1 MAACAVAQNGP
12 DVNAMDKSADP
23 CQNFYQYA
31 CGGWMKANPIPSDE
45 SRWSRFN
52 ELYKRNQTILREIL
66 EDSAK
71 NQGRSA
77 TDQKIGA
84 FYQSCI
90 DEDHIEQ
97 LGTKPL
103 EPEMDRI
110 SKVNDP
116 ASLLDEIAR
125 LQERQ
130 VNVFFRFSPSPDL
143 KDARMMIADLDQGGL
158 GLPEKD
164 YYFRTDP
171 KSVELRKKYVETIAK
186 TFALDGVP
194 DDTAIRKADAV
205 MAIETEL
212 ARASLDVTT
221 RRDPQKLFHQMPASD
236 LAKLSPSFDFA
247 AFFQRVNTPALSKIN
262 VRVPEFIKEFSALVN
277 KRPMSEL
284 RDYLAW
290 HYLHASSTLLTKA
303 FVDQNFAFYGRALLG
318 QKEMKPRWRRCVA
331 AADDELGEALGQKYV
346 EKTFGEEG
354 KARTLEMVH
363 EIEQQMAKDLE
374 AISWMSPETKKQA
387 LIKLHAVANKI
398 GYPDKWR
405 DYSSLQVIAGDY
417 FGNTWR
423 ANEFEYRRLL
433 NKIGKPVD
441 RSEWEMTP
449 PTVNAYYEPTQNNIN
464 FPAGILQPPFYSNQA
479 HDAVNY
485 GSLGPVVGHELT
497 HAFDDE
503 GRQFDADGNLKD
515 WWQKGDEERFNT
527 LTQCTVNEYGSFS
540 PVTGVELN
548 GKLTLGENTA
558 DNGGVR
564 LAYMALMDNLAKKSI
579 PVSQKTEGFTQ
590 AQQFFIGYAQDW
602 CENATPETARF
613 LSQVDPHSPGK
624 FRTNGVVKNMPE
636 FSQAFGCKE
645 GAALY
650 VAQGKGCRTW

>member
-1 MAACAVAQNGP
+1 MKRMICAVLAMAACAVAQNGP

-125 LQERQ
+125 LHERQ

-205 MAIETEL
+205 MAIET
-212 ARASLDVTT
+212 
-221 RRDPQKLFHQMPASD
+221 
-236 LAKLSPSFDFA
+236 
-247 AFFQRVNTPALSKIN
+247 
-262 VRVPEFIKEFSALVN
+262 
-277 KRPMSEL
+277 
-284 RDYLAW
+284 
-290 HYLHASSTLLTKA
+290 
-303 FVDQNFAFYGRALLG
+303 
-318 QKEMKPRWRRCVA
+318 
-331 AADDELGEALGQKYV
+331 
-346 EKTFGEEG
+346 
-354 KARTLEMVH
+354 
-363 EIEQQMAKDLE
+363 
-374 AISWMSPETKKQA
+374 
-387 LIKLHAVANKI
+387 
-398 GYPDKWR
+398 
-405 DYSSLQVIAGDY
+405 
-417 FGNTWR
+417 
-423 ANEFEYRRLL
+423 
-433 NKIGKPVD
+433 
-441 RSEWEMTP
+441 
-449 PTVNAYYEPTQNNIN
+449 
-464 FPAGILQPPFYSNQA
+464 
-479 HDAVNY
+479 
-485 GSLGPVVGHELT
+485 
-497 HAFDDE
+497 
-503 GRQFDADGNLKD
+503 
-515 WWQKGDEERFNT
+515 
-527 LTQCTVNEYGSFS
+527 
-540 PVTGVELN
+540 
-548 GKLTLGENTA
+548 
-558 DNGGVR
+558 
-564 LAYMALMDNLAKKSI
+564 
-579 PVSQKTEGFTQ
+579 
-590 AQQFFIGYAQDW
+590 
-602 CENATPETARF
+602 
-613 LSQVDPHSPGK
+613 
-624 FRTNGVVKNMPE
+624 
-636 FSQAFGCKE
+636 
-645 GAALY
+645 
-650 VAQGKGCRTW
+650 

>member
-1 MAACAVAQNGP
+1 
-12 DVNAMDKSADP
+12 
-23 CQNFYQYA
+23 
-31 CGGWMKANPIPSDE
+31 
-45 SRWSRFN
+45 
-52 ELYKRNQTILREIL
+52 
-66 EDSAK
+66 
-71 NQGRSA
+71 
-77 TDQKIGA
+77 
-84 FYQSCI
+84 
-90 DEDHIEQ
+90 
-97 LGTKPL
+97 
-103 EPEMDRI
+103 
-110 SKVNDP
+110 
-116 ASLLDEIAR
+116 
-125 LQERQ
+125 
-130 VNVFFRFSPSPDL
+130 
-143 KDARMMIADLDQGGL
+143 
-158 GLPEKD
+158 
-164 YYFRTDP
+164 
-171 KSVELRKKYVETIAK
+171 
-186 TFALDGVP
+186 
-194 DDTAIRKADAV
+194 
-205 MAIETEL
+205 
-212 ARASLDVTT
+212 
-221 RRDPQKLFHQMPASD
+221 MPAAD

-374 AISWMSPETKKQA
+374 TISWMSPETKKQA

-479 HDAVNY
+479 DDAVNY

-613 LSQVDPHSPGK
+613 LAQVDPHSPGK